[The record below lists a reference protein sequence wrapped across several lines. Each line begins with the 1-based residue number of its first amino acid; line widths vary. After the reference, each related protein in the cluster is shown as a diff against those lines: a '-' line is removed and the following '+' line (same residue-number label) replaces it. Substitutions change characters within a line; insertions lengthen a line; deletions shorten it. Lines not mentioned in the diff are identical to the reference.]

1 MPDTNSGSIV
11 PALLERCDFPAA
23 GSHVICA
30 VSGGPDSL
38 ALLALAAAAGLNIT
52 AVHVDHQLREGS
64 AAEGAVVANAAEQFR
79 ASYRSETVTVAEGP
93 DLENRCR
100 SARREVLGAE
110 ALTGHTMDD
119 QAETLLINLMRGA
132 GPEGLAAM
140 RPGGTHPILA
150 LRRAETHAVCVEFG
164 LSPVTDPTNSDPRF
178 VRNRI
183 RHELLPLMA
192 AISNRDPA
200 PLLARTSDNLRD
212 LTEGLDELAEGV
224 DPTDTRLLALQPA
237 IIQRI
242 VLRKWL
248 TDDNGYRPSAAELAR
263 VLDVVHHRAVGTEL
277 AGGRVLR
284 RTDGFLRLHQ

>member
-1 MPDTNSGSIV
+1 MPDTNSGPIV

-23 GSHVICA
+23 GSDVVCA

-38 ALLALAAAAGLNIT
+38 ALLALAAAAGLSVT
-52 AVHVDHQLREGS
+52 AVHIDHQLREGS
-64 AAEGAVVANAAEQFR
+64 AAEGAVVAEAAERFG
-79 ASYRSETVTVAEGP
+79 ASYRTETVTVPDGP

-100 SARREVLGAE
+100 LARRKVLGAD

-140 RPGGTHPILA
+140 KPGGTHPILA
-150 LRRAETHAVCVEFG
+150 LRRAETHAVCSQLG

-192 AISNRDPA
+192 DISSRDPV
-200 PLLARTSDNLRD
+200 PLLARTTDTLRD
-212 LTEGLDELAEGV
+212 LTEGLNELADGV
-224 DPTDTRLLALQPA
+224 DPTDTRLLQLQPA
-237 IIQRI
+237 IVQR
-242 VLRKWL
+242 VALRKWL
-248 TDDNGYRPSAAELAR
+248 TDDNGHRPSAAELSR
-263 VLDVVHHRAVGTEL
+263 VLDVVHHRAVGTDL
-277 AGGRVLR
+277 AGGRALR
-284 RTDGFLRLHQ
+284 RTEGILRLT